1 MTGRRM
7 AAAALLAV
15 GAALPI
21 AACGSQGDD
30 PGAEAKTATE
40 AKADPLLRVDATEGP
55 KGTELIVYVLD
66 PAVNTT
72 ETAQGKRKV
81 TLRCLDKGRKVL
93 VKERQPWPFTDT
105 DNGLTDAH
113 VHQRVPRAKATQVS
127 RCELEGTRGPLAA
140 EVTSTGF
147 E

>member
-1 MTGRRM
+1 M

-21 AACGSQGDD
+21 AACGSDSDD

-40 AKADPLLRVDATEGP
+40 AGAGQLLRVEATEGP

-66 PAVNTT
+66 QAVNTT
-72 ETAQGKRKV
+72 ETARGRKKV
-81 TLRCLDKGRKVL
+81 TLRCLDKAGRVL
-93 VKERQPWPFTDT
+93 VRESQPWPFTDT

-113 VHQRVPRAKATQVS
+113 VHQRVTRAKATQVS
-127 RCELEGTRGPLAA
+127 RCELVGTRGPLAA